1 MKLKILH
8 KGHNMEKYIDLHT
21 HSTCSDGTLTPEE
34 VVKEAKNAGLT
45 AIALTDHD
53 TIDGLSEAIEAGKK
67 YGIEVITGIE
77 FSVSADTEM
86 HLLGLNFNL
95 DCPEITD
102 ILDEMIIQRE
112 KRNVKVV
119 KLLSDIGIN
128 ITLEDIAR
136 ESTSKVTGR
145 SQIAKAMLKKGYVS
159 GIKEA
164 FDKYLSFGRPAFVER
179 ASLTPEDA
187 IRIIKKSGGR
197 AFLAHLNQTEK
208 TDNELYSILSHLKEC
223 GLDGIEGYYT
233 EYTDDM
239 NMRYRKMAQDL
250 GLMLS
255 GGSDFHGANKD
266 GYNIGTGKGNLRIPH
281 ELLEK
286 IKKR

>member
-1 MKLKILH
+1 
-8 KGHNMEKYIDLHT
+8 MEKFIDLHT

-34 VVKEAKNAGLT
+34 VVNEAKNAGLT

-86 HLLGLNFNL
+86 HLLGLDFNL
-95 DCPEITD
+95 DCPEITG

-119 KLLSDIGIN
+119 KLLSDIGID

-145 SQIAKAMLKKGYVS
+145 SQIAKAMLRKGYVS

-179 ASLTPEDA
+179 SSLTPEDA
-187 IRIIKKSGGR
+187 IRIIKKSGGKS
-197 AFLAHLNQTEK
+197 FLAHLNQTEK
-208 TDNELYSILSHLKEC
+208 TDKELYDILSHLKNC

-233 EYTDDM
+233 EYTADM
-239 NMRYRKMAQDL
+239 NIRYRKIAEDL

-266 GYNIGTGKGNLRIPH
+266 GYNIGTGKGNLRIPY
-281 ELLEK
+281 ELLIK
-286 IKKR
+286 IKGRANR